1 LRPDEDSRTPQFF
14 KSSIPPKYI
23 CIQDI
28 ALNLSC
34 IAFQMEI
41 RKIKDKKDKKAIEFI
56 ARENTWSNQRRKQ
69 REGKRNSDQACQQP
83 EFKRAKIDGCPLE
96 LQKDQNFCLKGLLLL
111 EETNTESITLQM
123 YWIEGGSGR
132 ESINQ
137 ILQYMKNH
145 LFEK

>member
-1 LRPDEDSRTPQFF
+1 
-14 KSSIPPKYI
+14 
-23 CIQDI
+23 
-28 ALNLSC
+28 
-34 IAFQMEI
+34 MEI

-69 REGKRNSDQACQQP
+69 REGKRTADQVCEQS
-83 EFKRAKIDGCPLE
+83 ESKRARIDDYPLE
-96 LQKDQNFCLKGLLLL
+96 LQRDQNFCLKGLLLI
-111 EETNTESITLQM
+111 EETNTESIKLEM
-123 YWIEGGSGR
+123 CWVEGGLGR

>member
-1 LRPDEDSRTPQFF
+1 MVIIYSRYFINPFRF
-14 KSSIPPKYI
+14 
-23 CIQDI
+23 
-28 ALNLSC
+28 AN
-34 IAFQMEI
+34 QMEI

-69 REGKRNSDQACQQP
+69 REGKRNADKVCEQP
-83 EFKRAKIDGCPLE
+83 ESKKAKIDEHL
-96 LQKDQNFCLKGLLLL
+96 LDTQKDLTFCLKGLLLL
-111 EETNTESITLQM
+111 EETDTDSIKLQM
-123 YWIEGGSGR
+123 QWIEGGSGR